1 MTDRAQPAVSLEDG
15 RQSAAALA
23 IARGVRRLLATLGMA
38 SVTELSLA
46 NGRRADIVAVSDKG
60 EIWIVEIKSSVADFR
75 ADSKWP
81 EYEAFA
87 DRLLFAV
94 APDFPIEILPAE
106 TGLVLADLYGA
117 EIVRPA
123 PCNPLPGA
131 RRKAMT
137 LRIARTAA
145 IRLHAL
151 ADPEHVSERV
161 E

>member
-1 MTDRAQPAVSLEDG
+1 MSLEDG

-46 NGRRADIVAVSDKG
+46 NGRRADIVAISDKG
-60 EIWIVEIKSSVADFR
+60 EIWIVEVKSSVADFR
-75 ADSKWP
+75 ADGKWP

-94 APDFPIEILPAE
+94 APDFPIEILPAK
-106 TGLVLADLYGA
+106 TGLVLADMYGA

-123 PCNPLPGA
+123 PNKPLPGA

-137 LRIARTAA
+137 LRIARAA
-145 IRLHAL
+145 ALRLHAM

-161 E
+161 G